1 MRFPSVSGE
10 NLEGVRFDLPADF
23 AGDPTLA
30 VVAFQRWQQ
39 PAVESWLTAA
49 APLAARYPE
58 FEYYELPTLSRG
70 HRLLEPFIQGGMYE
84 GVPDAT
90 QRARTITLYVDVAKF
105 RRALDIPTVD
115 TVHALLL
122 APDGAVRWRSR
133 GPCTPGRAS
142 ELRRAVR
149 RATA

>member
-10 NLEGVRFDLPADF
+10 NLEGDHFELPADF

-30 VVAFQRWQQ
+30 VVSFQRWHQ
-39 PAVESWLTAA
+39 PAVESWLRAA
-49 APLAARYPE
+49 KQLQGRYPG
-58 FEYYELPTLSRG
+58 FEYYELPTLSHR
-70 HRLLEPFIQGGMYE
+70 HRLVKSVLPGGLSE

-90 QRARTITLYVDVAKF
+90 QRARTIRLYVDVSRF
-105 RRALDIPTVD
+105 RQALGIRSVD

-122 APDGAVRWRSR
+122 APDGTVRWRAR
-133 GPCTPGRAS
+133 GSCTRERAN

-149 RATA
+149 RASA